1 MSDTQIRDHAP
12 DKEINLDLSSNGTN
26 RVSLLKALLTLRF
39 QDISIAFRVYI
50 SLGFSLLM
58 FALAAGV
65 IFYTSQSQQEG
76 LSDENFALIQKIH
89 AASHETIDA
98 LIDSG
103 EKLTQAAGGQLA
115 PGLGSE
121 LETLLKSMQSHRA
134 DLSASIAALP
144 ASRLKQALSQ
154 NDLQALDRYEKQLS
168 SIIAAV
174 QDNSAATVGR
184 LIGSADIASAL
195 SSLQK
200 VQENAAR
207 GVFAEGTGA
216 RAKLQYISLGMGIA
230 LMVLL
235 VLTSL
240 TFISLHRSL
249 HVNTL
254 RVLHA
259 LQKIARGDLTER
271 VNLSNKDEIGNIGQL
286 IDAFVD
292 GTHTTL
298 IRVAEDIEQMHAMV
312 ATNREIVE
320 TANGTV
326 TEQQSRAQ
334 DVSAATSEMETAVE
348 KVAEFA
354 KSTLDE
360 VKNCEQ
366 ASETCR
372 MTMSDNITTTH
383 KLSDRLRASSEAI
396 QAINGMGDEISKIV
410 KTIADIADQTNLLAL
425 NATIEAARAGKYGR
439 GFAIVAEETRELA
452 NKTAASTKE
461 VTRTIGE
468 LKEAVSNSVEVMA
481 RCEGEMN
488 NSLAQSSRAN
498 SSIEEIMGFIATI
511 SDMSEQIVAS
521 CNQQAASAGEINQ
534 SIENIRQLTQNSA
547 ERMQDIHSSMGK
559 LDALADRQAG
569 IVTQFKV

>member
-1 MSDTQIRDHAP
+1 
-12 DKEINLDLSSNGTN
+12 
-26 RVSLLKALLTLRF
+26 
-39 QDISIAFRVYI
+39 
-50 SLGFSLLM
+50 
-58 FALAAGV
+58 
-65 IFYTSQSQQEG
+65 
-76 LSDENFALIQKIH
+76 
-89 AASHETIDA
+89 
-98 LIDSG
+98 
-103 EKLTQAAGGQLA
+103 
-115 PGLGSE
+115 
-121 LETLLKSMQSHRA
+121 
-134 DLSASIAALP
+134 
-144 ASRLKQALSQ
+144 
-154 NDLQALDRYEKQLS
+154 
-168 SIIAAV
+168 
-174 QDNSAATVGR
+174 
-184 LIGSADIASAL
+184 
-195 SSLQK
+195 
-200 VQENAAR
+200 
-207 GVFAEGTGA
+207 
-216 RAKLQYISLGMGIA
+216 
-230 LMVLL
+230 
-235 VLTSL
+235 
-240 TFISLHRSL
+240 
-249 HVNTL
+249 
-254 RVLHA
+254 
-259 LQKIARGDLTER
+259 
-271 VNLSNKDEIGNIGQL
+271 
-286 IDAFVD
+286 
-292 GTHTTL
+292 
-298 IRVAEDIEQMHAMV
+298 MV